1 MNRFDELIEEAK
13 KTSNSGNFIKSN
25 ELYNQALACKNDFYI
40 YFEIGKNYFYLN
52 EYNNSEKY
60 FNLYLR
66 QKDRQDHISYYAFL
80 FLAKIYKITGYFR
93 KALSMCEQAKH
104 CMPHDE
110 KKSDELYNE
119 INDINF
125 LFYEKIPKQLDNSV
139 YERLEKKYTE
149 ALNVNKNNQTAIVNL
164 AELYLTARKYKEV
177 VKLVADKIDNIPENE
192 IFFRNKLVNFLET
205 AQGRTELTSKPLRLG
220 INLSNA
226 CNLRCIM
233 CYVKDFK
240 WEFPKEKINEIKELF
255 PYLEKM
261 MWQGGEVFSLEYFFD
276 LLAESAKY
284 PNIQQGIITNGQL
297 LNEQIIDLLVDMNL
311 ELTVSVDGVNKK
323 TYETI
328 RKNASFEK
336 LVRNMQ
342 YISGVRNKNNK
353 NFTWGI
359 NFVVCEHNDD
369 QLLSLFE
376 IARRYNADFF
386 CIMPL
391 RYGVMTEIYDN
402 NSVTKQ
408 INEIKKKSAEYN
420 IQVENRVILLED
432 ALVKDIPL
440 KVDINEWIGF
450 EKQNITAKNKKTR
463 LEYTLEM
470 PNQRRMDQI
479 GARDID
485 QKKYNFNNLICHIP
499 WQQLILDYDGT
510 FWPDCQCRCDKNN
523 NIINFKENISLTDIW
538 NSKEMI
544 AYRDIIT
551 KDLYKTL
558 CKDHCRD
565 GKICDN
571 YFSIDDMIMNAQKSK
586 DTKNIMLDILYFI
599 KNFCNDKQKD
609 LYFDR
614 MYDLNIQDERFLFQ
628 YARHLIS
635 SNRFDRLLQL
645 IEKSNKFPVSNF
657 DFVNV
662 ITDEYAVI
670 HGYEKALNLL
680 FDLSIKDDQALNKV
694 IFFINGI
701 HSYEKRQT
709 YYKKLFD
716 AGMKAENSDLQLP
729 DLAGES
735 RQDSGKDAL
744 MRNFIIKKL
753 LLLYKKEKRQEIL
766 INIFYFIKN
775 SINDDSIVKKYYR
788 QICVMQKNKNS
799 ITDNLLFAYIEDIQT
814 VKAED
819 LSAYLTGLKKENK
832 DSFLNLAR
840 YCIKKRMLKE
850 AVNIYQ
856 SILEIDNINADI
868 YLEFA
873 GILSY
878 ECNMFQDAEKIL
890 LKAINLNFTDIKI
903 YIDLARIYANS
914 GKIEKAF
921 KILESPVNKSLYKM
935 EDLLENIK
943 NSDYDL
949 LYLKFTDYLNAK

>member
-1 MNRFDELIEEAK
+1 MDRFDELIEEAK

-25 ELYNQALACKNDFYI
+25 ELYNQALLCKDDFYI

-52 EYNNSEKY
+52 EYNDSEKY

-66 QKDRQDHISYYAFL
+66 QKDIQNHIAYYAFL

-93 KALSMCEQAKH
+93 KALSMCEQAKT
-104 CMPHDE
+104 CMPDE
-110 KKSDELYNE
+110 KNSDELYNE

-125 LFYEKIPKQLDNSV
+125 LFYEKIPKQLDSAI

-177 VKLVADKIDNIPENE
+177 VKLVADKIENIPENE

-205 AQGRTELTSKPLRLG
+205 AQGKTELTSKPLRLG

-240 WEFPKEKINEIKELF
+240 WEYPKEKINEIKEFF

-261 MWQGGEVFSLEYFFD
+261 MWQGGEVFALEYFFD

-311 ELTVSVDGVNKK
+311 ELTISVDGVNKK

-408 INEIKKKSAEYN
+408 INEIKKRSAEYN

-463 LEYTLEM
+463 LEYMLEM
-470 PNQRRMDQI
+470 PSQHRPAQI
-479 GARDID
+479 GARDI
-485 QKKYNFNNLICHIP
+485 
-499 WQQLILDYDGT
+499 
-510 FWPDCQCRCDKNN
+510 
-523 NIINFKENISLTDIW
+523 
-538 NSKEMI
+538 
-544 AYRDIIT
+544 
-551 KDLYKTL
+551 
-558 CKDHCRD
+558 
-565 GKICDN
+565 
-571 YFSIDDMIMNAQKSK
+571 
-586 DTKNIMLDILYFI
+586 
-599 KNFCNDKQKD
+599 
-609 LYFDR
+609 
-614 MYDLNIQDERFLFQ
+614 
-628 YARHLIS
+628 
-635 SNRFDRLLQL
+635 
-645 IEKSNKFPVSNF
+645 
-657 DFVNV
+657 
-662 ITDEYAVI
+662 
-670 HGYEKALNLL
+670 
-680 FDLSIKDDQALNKV
+680 
-694 IFFINGI
+694 
-701 HSYEKRQT
+701 
-709 YYKKLFD
+709 
-716 AGMKAENSDLQLP
+716 
-729 DLAGES
+729 
-735 RQDSGKDAL
+735 
-744 MRNFIIKKL
+744 
-753 LLLYKKEKRQEIL
+753 
-766 INIFYFIKN
+766 
-775 SINDDSIVKKYYR
+775 
-788 QICVMQKNKNS
+788 
-799 ITDNLLFAYIEDIQT
+799 
-814 VKAED
+814 
-819 LSAYLTGLKKENK
+819 
-832 DSFLNLAR
+832 
-840 YCIKKRMLKE
+840 
-850 AVNIYQ
+850 
-856 SILEIDNINADI
+856 
-868 YLEFA
+868 
-873 GILSY
+873 
-878 ECNMFQDAEKIL
+878 
-890 LKAINLNFTDIKI
+890 
-903 YIDLARIYANS
+903 
-914 GKIEKAF
+914 
-921 KILESPVNKSLYKM
+921 
-935 EDLLENIK
+935 
-943 NSDYDL
+943 
-949 LYLKFTDYLNAK
+949 

>member
-1 MNRFDELIEEAK
+1 MDRFDELIEEAK

-25 ELYNQALACKNDFYI
+25 ELYNQALLCKDDFYI

-52 EYNNSEKY
+52 EYNDSEKY

-66 QKDRQDHISYYAFL
+66 QKDIQNHIAYYAFL

-93 KALSMCEQAKH
+93 KALSMCEQAKT
-104 CMPHDE
+104 CMPDE
-110 KKSDELYNE
+110 KNSDELYNE

-125 LFYEKIPKQLDNSV
+125 LFYEKIPKQLDSAI

-177 VKLVADKIDNIPENE
+177 VKLVADKIENIPENE

-205 AQGRTELTSKPLRLG
+205 AQGKTELTSKPLRLG

-240 WEFPKEKINEIKELF
+240 WEYPKEKINEIKEFF

-261 MWQGGEVFSLEYFFD
+261 MWQGGEVFALEYFFD

-311 ELTVSVDGVNKK
+311 ELTISVDGVNKK

-408 INEIKKKSAEYN
+408 INEIKKRSAEYN
-420 IQVENRVILLED
+420 IQVENRVILLAED
-432 ALVKDIPL
+432 LIKDT
-440 KVDINEWIGF
+440 DIKSDITEWISF
-450 EKQNITAKNKKTR
+450 EKSEVSCFIKKNKRDFIHKNIQENQIIDYKT
-463 LEYTLEM
+463 
-470 PNQRRMDQI
+470 DF
-479 GARDID
+479 ID
-485 QKKYNFNNLICHIP
+485 KTKYNLNNLICHIP

-523 NIINFKENISLTDIW
+523 NIIKFSDKVSLSDIW

-544 AYRDIIT
+544 SYRDIIT
-551 KDLYKTL
+551 KDLYKNL
-558 CKDHCRD
+558 CKSHCRD

-571 YFSIDDMIMNAQKSK
+571 YFSIDDMISDAKNLK
-586 DTKNIMLDILYFI
+586 DTQNIMLDILYFI
-599 KNFCNDKQKD
+599 KNYCDDKQRD
-609 LYFDR
+609 MYFER
-614 MYDLNIQDERFLFQ
+614 MYELGITDDRFLFQ
-628 YARHLIS
+628 YARNLIAS
-635 SNRFDRLLQL
+635 KRFQRLREL
-645 IEKSNKFPVSNF
+645 IEKSGKVSTANF

-662 ITDEYAVI
+662 IMDECCAVY
-670 HGYEKALNLL
+670 GKEEALNVLA
-680 FDLSIKDDQALNKV
+680 DLAPKDRYALNKTV
-694 IFFINGI
+694 SFINATCD
-701 HSYEKRQT
+701 HLQRKKQYE
-709 YYKKLFD
+709 KLFD
-716 AGMKAENSDLQLP
+716 VYRITIKS
-729 DLAGES
+729 
-735 RQDSGKDAL
+735 AL
-744 MRNFIIKKL
+744 EETIIDNL
-753 LLLYKKEKRQEIL
+753 LSLYDKEKRNEIL
-766 INIFYFIKN
+766 INLFYFIKDRL
-775 SINDDSIVKKYYR
+775 NDDSAKKKYY
-788 QICVMQKNKNS
+788 QKIVPLIENKNDMIS
-799 ITDNLLFAYIEDIQT
+799 EVLKVYICDETMPVKIEDLI
-814 VKAED
+814 
-819 LSAYLTGLKKENK
+819 SFSSCINK
-832 DSFLNLAR
+832 DNIDSFLNLAEF
-840 YCIKKRMLKE
+840 CFEKQKNQV
-850 AVNIYQ
+850 AVKIYNA
-856 SILEIDNINADI
+856 IIEIDNQNADA
-868 YLEFA
+868 YLKIA
-873 GILSY
+873 DILY
-878 ECNMFQDAEKIL
+878 YKQNLFFEAEQIL
-890 LKAINLNFTDIKI
+890 LKAIEVNITNIKV
-903 YIDLARIYANS
+903 YIDLARIYAHN
-914 GKIEKAF
+914 GKTDKAL
-921 KILESPVNKSLYKM
+921 KILEMIIDNKISSKN
-935 EDLLENIK
+935 DLLANIK
-943 NSDYDL
+943 VSDFEL
-949 LYLKFTDYLNAK
+949 LYLKFKDYLNGK

>member
-1 MNRFDELIEEAK
+1 MDRFDELVEEAK
-13 KTSNSGNFIKSN
+13 KASNAGNFIQSN
-25 ELYNQALACKNDFYI
+25 ELYNQALLHRIDFYI

-52 EYNNSEKY
+52 KY
-60 FNLYLR
+60 DDSANYLNMYL
-66 QKDRQDHISYYAFL
+66 QQENKDKEIAYYALL
-80 FLAKIYKITGYFR
+80 FLAKIYKLTGYFR
-93 KALSMCEQAKH
+93 KALLMCAQAEH
-104 CMPHDE
+104 YTFNDE
-110 KKSDELYNE
+110 SLDNLYNE

-125 LFYEKIPKQLDNSV
+125 LFYEKIPKQLDKTT
-139 YERLEKKYTE
+139 YAELEKKYTD
-149 ALNVNKNNQTAIVNL
+149 ALNVNPENQTAIVNL
-164 AELYLTARKYKEV
+164 TELYLTTRKYNKV
-177 VKLVADKIDNIPENE
+177 VELVASTIDKIPDDEV
-192 IFFRNKLVNFLET
+192 FFKNKLINFMET
-205 AQGRTELTSKPLRLG
+205 AQGKTELTSKPLRLG

-240 WEFPKEKINEIKELF
+240 WEYPKEKINEIKEFF

-261 MWQGGEVFSLEYFFD
+261 MWQGGEVFALEYFFD

-311 ELTVSVDGVNKK
+311 ELTISVDGVNKK

-408 INEIKKKSAEYN
+408 INEIKKRSAEYN

-463 LEYTLEM
+463 LEYMLEM
-470 PNQRRMDQI
+470 PSQHRPAQI

-485 QKKYNFNNLICHIP
+485 QKKYNFNNLMCHIP

-523 NIINFKENISLTDIW
+523 NIIKFKENISLTDIW

-544 AYRDIIT
+544 VYRDIIT

-558 CKDHCRD
+558 CKEHCRD

-599 KNFCNDKQKD
+599 KNFCNDSQKD

-628 YARHLIS
+628 YARNLIA
-635 SNRFDRLLQL
+635 SNRLDRFVRL
-645 IEKSNKFPVSNF
+645 IEKSSKFSISNF

-662 ITDEYAVI
+662 TADECSVVYG
-670 HGYEKALNLL
+670 HEKTLTLL
-680 FDLSIKDDQALNKV
+680 LDLSVKDDQALNKV
-694 IFFINGI
+694 IFFINNI
-701 HSYEKRQT
+701 DSYEKRKI

-716 AGMKAENSDLQLP
+716 FDTQVKDLDLQFS
-729 DLAGES
+729 DFSE
-735 RQDSGKDAL
+735 QYYD
-744 MRNFIIKKL
+744 RNTMTYNSIIKRL
-753 LLLYKKEKRQEIL
+753 LLLYNKEKRQEIL

-775 SINDDSIVKKYYR
+775 SRNDDNIIKKHFI
-788 QICVMQKNKNS
+788 QICIMMKNKKS
-799 ITDNLLFAYIEDIQT
+799 ITDDLLFNYIEDNKKDFR
-814 VKAED
+814 VED
-819 LSAYLTGLKKENK
+819 LVAYLIGLKKENK

-856 SILEIDNINADI
+856 SILEIDIMNTDI

-873 GILSY
+873 GVLYY
-878 ECNMFQDAEKIL
+878 ECNLFTHAEKIL
-890 LKAINLNFTDIKI
+890 LNAINMNLTDIKV
-903 YIDLARIYANS
+903 YIDLARIYANN
-914 GKIEKAF
+914 GEIEKAV
-921 KILESPVNKSLYKM
+921 KTLEKPINKSLYKI
-935 EDLLENIK
+935 EYLLENIK

-949 LYLKFTDYLNAK
+949 LYLKFMDYLNDK